1 MSSSH
6 KVTFC
11 SPLCGS
17 GDCRQLFAH
26 APLGPIFLT
35 RISRDPALKGTPPFA
50 CFQRAGFRQNE
61 HFCPFWECGVI
72 NELVGAFPCQRNLR
86 AFATVGIS
94 GSYPAVNRGFQDLSF
109 AVISLYLLSG
119 YLQRVVLKG
128 SGPLSFTR
136 LTKLTWQL
144 VRRPHSPAA
153 FVEYT

>member
-17 GDCRQLFAH
+17 GDCRAACAH
-26 APLGPIFLT
+26 APLGSIFLT
-35 RISRDPALKGTPPFA
+35 RISRDRALKDTPPFA

-72 NELVGAFPCQRNLR
+72 TELVGAFPCERL
-86 AFATVGIS
+86 ATVGIS
-94 GSYPAVNRGFQDLSF
+94 DSYPAVNRGFQDLSF
-109 AVISLYLLSG
+109 AVISLYLLFG

-144 VRRPHSPAA
+144 VRRPHSPAV